1 MSTFR
6 RSLPL
11 LKSLAARPPR
21 AQVLALAL
29 VSALLLA
36 VVPTAAQNAPAA
48 GTEASGID
56 KALASA
62 IKGISAREVG
72 AHVKF
77 LASDLMEGRG
87 TGERGGELAAEYIA
101 TQFALIGLG
110 APVPTGASTPPS
122 YFQDV
127 PLVGVTTTIDQTLV
141 AFIND
146 EETFT
151 PKYLDEAVY
160 WTESQQEL
168 AEVSAPVVFVGYGI
182 VAPQYGWDDFK
193 DVDVTG
199 KIVMMLVNDPP
210 SEDPAFFGGKG
221 LTYYGRWTYKLF
233 VASEKGAAGA
243 ILIHNT
249 DMAGYGWDVVRSSWG
264 KETAFNP
271 IDAEATPPLKVAGWI
286 TQETAAKVLTQGK
299 QDLATLMEQAKTKE
313 FRPVVL
319 TDVEMAARVTSKIRP
334 IKTRNVV
341 AFYPGQD
348 PNKNSEFVVYTAHYD
363 HLGIGPPVDGDSI
376 YNGAQDNATGVA
388 ALIEIARTYTLRGV
402 KPRRSVLFMATA
414 AEEQGLRGSQHFTDR
429 RHLFIYPA
437 RFAANVNVDGISSL
451 GETND
456 FVFLGADR
464 SPQLNRMAATAA
476 KHLEFTIKPDPHP
489 EKGHY
494 YRSDHFNFARLG
506 IPSISVKNGN
516 DYKNQPPGWGEE
528 RYQEYLDTKYH
539 RPSDQV
545 DDTWNFEALA
555 KTAGV
560 AWYLGYLAATDE
572 ELPMWNEGDEFASER
587 KEALAE
593 LADQAKAPAKP

>member
-1 MSTFR
+1 M
-6 RSLPL
+6 L
-11 LKSLAARPPR
+11 
-21 AQVLALAL
+21 
-29 VSALLLA
+29 
-36 VVPTAAQNAPAA
+36 
-48 GTEASGID
+48 
-56 KALASA
+56 
-62 IKGISAREVG
+62 
-72 AHVKF
+72 
-77 LASDLMEGRG
+77 
-87 TGERGGELAAEYIA
+87 
-101 TQFALIGLG
+101 
-110 APVPTGASTPPS
+110 
-122 YFQDV
+122 
-127 PLVGVTTTIDQTLV
+127 
-141 AFIND
+141 
-146 EETFT
+146 
-151 PKYLDEAVY
+151 
-160 WTESQQEL
+160 SQ
-168 AEVSAPVVFVGYGI
+168 G
-182 VAPQYGWDDFK
+182 
-193 DVDVTG
+193 
-199 KIVMMLVNDPP
+199 
-210 SEDPAFFGGKG
+210 
-221 LTYYGRWTYKLF
+221 
-233 VASEKGAAGA
+233 
-243 ILIHNT
+243 H
-249 DMAGYGWDVVRSSWG
+249 
-264 KETAFNP
+264 
-271 IDAEATPPLKVAGWI
+271 
-286 TQETAAKVLTQGK
+286 
-299 QDLATLMEQAKTKE
+299 QDLAALMEQAKSKE

-319 TDVEMAARVTSKIRP
+319 TDVEMAARVTSKLRP
-334 IKTRNVV
+334 IKTRNVI

-348 PNKNSEFVVYTAHYD
+348 PNKNNEFVVYTAHYD
-363 HLGIGPPVDGDSI
+363 HLGIGPAVNGDNI
-376 YNGAQDNATGVA
+376 YNGAQDNASGVA

-437 RFAANVNVDGISSL
+437 RFAADINIDGISSL

-464 SPQLNRMAATAA
+464 SPQLSRIAATAA

-560 AWYLGYLAATDE
+560 AWYLGYLAAIDE

-593 LADQAKAPAKP
+593 LADQAKPPAKP